1 VLVVGGGGREHA
13 LAWACSRSPLVS
25 RVSCAPGNPGTG
37 RLGVNWAISAT
48 DTLAITIRAKAECVD
63 LVVLG
68 PDSSVAV
75 GLADALAE
83 AGIPCFGP
91 TRAAGQ
97 VETSKVFA
105 KRLMTKIGIRTPPFV
120 VCQDPK
126 DALWHLRHHEAPVV
140 VKADGLALGKG
151 VFVCDTNAEAE
162 QRIDELLVRGELGE
176 AGRTVLIEDRIEG
189 PEISFFALCDGERSV
204 MLPPACDY
212 KRALDG
218 DQGGNTGGMGSY
230 SPPQVESLH
239 KLQDHAQWEIVSP
252 LLAELRRMGRPFRG
266 CLYVGG
272 ILVDRQINVLEFNA
286 RFGDPEVEVLLP
298 RLPDPVPYLLAA
310 ATGILELPAPEP
322 LAPAS
327 LGVVAVRK
335 PYPAPVTP
343 GGLIS
348 GLEEAEEDGCI
359 VFHMGTRLAPGGGV
373 EVAGGRVFILVATG
387 EDLGSARQRAYS
399 AMERISFPE
408 MRYRFDIG
416 A

>member
-1 VLVVGGGGREHA
+1 
-13 LAWACSRSPLVS
+13 LVS
-25 RVSCAPGNPGTG
+25 LVSCAPGNPGTA
-37 RLGVNWAISAT
+37 RLGANWAVSAT
-48 DTLAITIRAKAECVD
+48 DTRAITKRAKLERVD

-75 GLADALAE
+75 GLADALAT

-91 TRAAGQ
+91 TLAAGQ

-120 VCQDPK
+120 VCQDAK
-126 DALWHLRHHEAPVV
+126 DALWHLRHHDERVV

-151 VFVCDTNAEAE
+151 VFVCDTTAEAE
-162 QRIDELLVRGELGE
+162 QRIDQLLVRGELGE

-204 MLPPACDY
+204 MLPPARDY

-218 DQGGNTGGMGSY
+218 DLGGNTGGMGSY
-230 SPPQVESLH
+230 SPSREEGLH
-239 KLQDHAQWEIVSP
+239 KLQDHVQWEIVTP
-252 LLAELRRMGRPFRG
+252 LLAELRRMGRPFQG

-310 ATGILELPAPEP
+310 AAGLLELPSPEP
-322 LAPAS
+322 LFPAA

-343 GGLIS
+343 GGLIT
-348 GLEEAEEDGCI
+348 GLEEAEEDGCL
-359 VFHMGTRLAPGGGV
+359 VFHMGTRRAPGGGV

-387 EDLGSARQRAYS
+387 DDIGAARTRAY
-399 AMERISFPE
+399 AALERVSFPE
-408 MRYRFDIG
+408 MRYRLDIG